1 MSKKENIENL
11 LYNGDLN
18 LDELIGLKE
27 DMKEYEFKDS
37 DMEYV
42 DELILEQIDLIE
54 DLNEIIKLKDRYK
67 SNSNLFDKVINKRN
81 ILNIKAIEDMNK
93 EELEYIL
100 YDCELSVV
108 DLLRLFTCMKKY
120 DFNDF
125 ANETVKDYLKESIED
140 KELDELKEIRKE
152 ALKYNA
158 DTKLLDDYIKAAL
171 SKKYKRNKKSGVS
184 LSKALLMSFLLS
196 DTKGAN
202 HSDSELMPWEEDA
215 VKDGGYEPFN
225 FEEENLEED
234 DFYYDDL
241 D

>member
-152 ALKYNA
+152 ALKYNV
-158 DTKLLDDYIKAAL
+158 DTKILDDYIKAAL

-202 HSDSELMPWEEDA
+202 YSDSDLMPWEEDT
-215 VKDGGYEPFN
+215 VKNGGYEPFN